1 METYNYTSVTEFVL
15 LGLTSQLDIQPVI
28 FGVIFAMYLITIV
41 GNSMIITVT
50 WIDPKLKTPMYFLL
64 SQLSIIDICFTTIT
78 VPQLLIHTF
87 SRSKT
92 ISFTQCMTQ
101 VFFFVAV
108 GNMEGYLLATMAYD
122 RYVAIC
128 NPLRYGAIVTQK
140 FCVSIVLVSWL
151 LMFLNSLLHTI
162 LVSRLNF
169 CSNHILHFFCDLPPL
184 MQLSCSRPFINEI
197 IILTEGV
204 AATLSPFVFIL
215 ASYVCIA
222 VTVLGL
228 RSTAGLRKAVSTCG
242 SHIVVVTLFYGTIIR
257 LYFQPVSSYTLDRD
271 RQVAVF
277 YTVVTPM
284 LNPIIYSLRN
294 QEVKG
299 ALQRTLRKL
308 QPKSLSS
315 QSLRELDFKQ
325 QASPSASVVSVQQC
339 SVCWSSSEK
348 KGDQILHSNFSKCPN
363 HSFNQAKTS
372 EVIPSLECSIL
383 ILRSSDPST

>member
-299 ALQRTLRKL
+299 ALQRTPLFDCATVY
-308 QPKSLSS
+308 
-315 QSLRELDFKQ
+315 QSL
-325 QASPSASVVSVQQC
+325 C
-339 SVCWSSSEK
+339 
-348 KGDQILHSNFSKCPN
+348 IIFSW
-363 HSFNQAKTS
+363 F
-372 EVIPSLECSIL
+372 
-383 ILRSSDPST
+383 

>member
-1 METYNYTSVTEFVL
+1 MEADNYTSVTEFVF
-15 LGLTSQLDIQPVI
+15 LGLTSRLDIQPVI
-28 FGVIFAMYLITIV
+28 FGVIFTMYLITIV
-41 GNSMIITVT
+41 GNSLIITVT

-64 SQLSIIDICFTTIT
+64 SQLSTIDICFTTIT

-108 GNMEGYLLATMAYD
+108 GNMEGYLLAAMAYD

-128 NPLRYGAIVTQK
+128 NPLRYGSIMTQK
-140 FCVSIVLVSWL
+140 LCICIVLVFWL

-162 LVSRLNF
+162 LVSRLHF
-169 CSNHILHFFCDLPPL
+169 CSNRILHFFCDLPPL
-184 MQLSCSRPFINEI
+184 MQLSCSRPFINELV
-197 IILTEGV
+197 ILTEGV
-204 AATLSPFVFIL
+204 TATLSPFVFIL
-215 ASYVCIA
+215 ASYVCIV

-228 RSTAGLRKAVSTCG
+228 RSTSGLRKAVSTCG
-242 SHIVVVTLFYGTIIR
+242 SHIVVVTLFYGTVIR

-299 ALQRTLRKL
+299 ALRRTL
-308 QPKSLSS
+308 
-315 QSLRELDFKQ
+315 
-325 QASPSASVVSVQQC
+325 
-339 SVCWSSSEK
+339 
-348 KGDQILHSNFSKCPN
+348 SKI
-363 HSFNQAKTS
+363 FQKT
-372 EVIPSLECSIL
+372 
-383 ILRSSDPST
+383 

>member
-1 METYNYTSVTEFVL
+1 MEAYNYTSVTEFVL

-28 FGVIFAMYLITIV
+28 FGVIFTMYLITIV

-64 SQLSIIDICFTTIT
+64 SQLSTIDICFTTIT

-128 NPLRYGAIVTQK
+128 NPLRYGAIMTQK
-140 FCVSIVLVSWL
+140 LCVSIVLVSWL

-169 CSNHILHFFCDLPPL
+169 CSNRILHFFCDLPPL

-242 SHIVVVTLFYGTIIR
+242 SHIVVVTLFYGTVIR

-299 ALQRTLRKL
+299 ALQRTL
-308 QPKSLSS
+308 
-315 QSLRELDFKQ
+315 
-325 QASPSASVVSVQQC
+325 
-339 SVCWSSSEK
+339 
-348 KGDQILHSNFSKCPN
+348 SKI
-363 HSFNQAKTS
+363 F
-372 EVIPSLECSIL
+372 
-383 ILRSSDPST
+383 